1 MIFHYCC
8 AKLGAATGKIFIYW
22 HRKTD
27 SPDSSYFYRAM
38 ADVKTTSL
46 FDIAAAFVLHTN
58 RHVFLTGR
66 AGTGKTTFLKQ
77 IIEQTSKNTVVV
89 APTGV
94 AAINAGGVTIHSLF
108 QLPLGSFIP
117 TAQRGFSA
125 APSSGTDLPTLLRN
139 IRMSKEKRRTL
150 EELELLVIDEVSMLR
165 ADTLDAIDGVLR
177 HFRKRLNEPFGGVQM
192 LYIGDLHQLPPV
204 VSDSEWSMMS
214 AYYQSMFFFDAHVMT
229 GAPMVH
235 IELDKIYRQTD
246 ECFISILNNIRNNEA
261 TDEDLDL
268 LNRHHDPHFY
278 PEPDEGYIILTSHNY
293 KAEKINQGALARLDN
308 EPYSFQGTL
317 SGDFNEN
324 ALPVDQKLTLKE
336 GAQVMFIRND
346 KGDQRRYYNGK
357 IGVISRIKNDKIY
370 VRFPQEREEM
380 MLEQETWRNVRYQYD
395 EVEDK
400 IKEEELGAYRQ
411 YPVRLAWAVTIHKS
425 QGLTFERAII
435 DAGQSFAPGQVYVAL
450 SRLTSLSG
458 LVLASP
464 ITPAAIHTEDRIAA
478 FTQRKD
484 ELEELLPELE
494 QSQREYLQQQLLK
507 SFNWD
512 KMLEVFR
519 EHHST
524 YSSMKLPH
532 QKDAVEWSATMIL
545 ELVKMKEVS
554 DKFLNELRRLLA
566 EGTGDNYKGLHKRL
580 AAAYNYYQNE
590 IHQKLL
596 TPWQKHFDETK
607 PKAKTKKYLR
617 SLQPLYTLI
626 IRKKQQ
632 LEQAVIMAEGLAS
645 GKNLFH
651 LLQQYQNTDKAVPSI
666 PSIGD
671 KAGGVKEDSKSI
683 SLQLL
688 KQGKTLE
695 QIAAE
700 RGLVR
705 GTIEGH
711 LLQFIPTGEVKMEQI
726 VAPEKVPVIMQA
738 IERSE
743 QKGISNIR
751 AVTGDACTYNEI
763 KAVLLHLE
771 KEEKH

>member
-1 MIFHYCC
+1 
-8 AKLGAATGKIFIYW
+8 
-22 HRKTD
+22 
-27 SPDSSYFYRAM
+27 M
-38 ADVKTTSL
+38 ANLDTTSL

-77 IIEQTSKNTVVV
+77 IKEQTSKNTVVV

-117 TAQRGFSA
+117 TAQRGFSIS
-125 APSSGTDLPTLLRN
+125 PSSGTDLPTLLRN
-139 IRMSKEKRRTL
+139 IRMNKEKRRTL

-165 ADTLDAIDGVLR
+165 ADTLDAMDGVLR
-177 HFRKRLNEPFGGVQM
+177 HFRKKLNEPFGGVQV

-204 VSDSEWSMMS
+204 VSDTEWSMMS
-214 AYYQSMFFFDAHVMT
+214 QYYQSMFFFDAHVMT
-229 GAPMVH
+229 GAPAIH

-246 ECFISILNNIRNNEA
+246 ETFISILNNIRNNEA
-261 TDEDLDL
+261 TEEDLRL
-268 LNRHHDPHFY
+268 LNRHYDPSFY

-293 KAEKINQGALARLDN
+293 KAEKINQGALAKLNN
-308 EPYSFQGTL
+308 EAHSFQGTL

-324 ALPVDQKLTLKE
+324 ALPVEQKLTLKE
-336 GAQVMFIRND
+336 GAQVMFMKND
-346 KGDQRRYYNGK
+346 KGEQRRYYNGK
-357 IGVISRIKNDKIY
+357 IGVVSRIKNDKIY
-370 VRFPQEREEM
+370 VRFPQEREEIL
-380 MLEQETWRNVRYQYD
+380 LEQETWRNVRYQYD
-395 EVEDK
+395 EAEDK
-400 IKEEELGAYRQ
+400 IKEEELGAYKQ

-458 LVLASP
+458 LVLASE
-464 ITPAAIHTEDRIAA
+464 ITAAAIHTEHRIAA
-478 FTQRKD
+478 FTQGRHSLD
-484 ELEELLPELE
+484 ELLPALDIA
-494 QSQREYLQQQLLK
+494 QKEYVQEQLLR

-524 YSSMKLPH
+524 YASMKLPH
-532 QKDAVEWSATMIL
+532 QKEAVEWSAAMVEHIA
-545 ELVKMKEVS
+545 KMKDVS

-566 EGTGDNYKGLHKRL
+566 ESAKDGYQGLHKRL
-580 AAAYNYYQNE
+580 SAAYNYYNNQINE
-590 IHQKLL
+590 KLL
-596 TPWQKHFDETK
+596 TPWQKHFDETR

-626 IRKKQQ
+626 VRKRQQ
-632 LEQAVIMAEGLAS
+632 LEQAVVMAEGMAS
-645 GKNLFH
+645 GKNLLH
-651 LLQQYQNTDKAVPSI
+651 LLQHYQKTHKDI
-666 PSIGD
+666 PSLPSGD
-671 KAGGVKEDSKSI
+671 NITPGAKEDSKSI

-695 QIAAE
+695 EIAAE
-700 RGLVR
+700 RGLVK
-705 GTIEGH
+705 GTIESH
-711 LLQFIPTGEVKMEQI
+711 LLQFIASGEVKMEQI

-738 IERSE
+738 IARSE
-743 QKGISNIR
+743 QKNINSIR
-751 AVTGDACTYNEI
+751 ATTGDACSYNEI
-763 KAVLLHLE
+763 RAVLLHLE
-771 KEEKH
+771 KQEKQ